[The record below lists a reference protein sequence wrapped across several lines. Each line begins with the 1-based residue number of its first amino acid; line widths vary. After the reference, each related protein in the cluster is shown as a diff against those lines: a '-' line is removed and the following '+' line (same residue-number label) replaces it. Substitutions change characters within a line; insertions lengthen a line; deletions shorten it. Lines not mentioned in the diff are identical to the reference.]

1 VSTQDQKFFDVFMLV
16 IGLLV
21 AIAIGLLILA
31 RAIASDTQLQWVH
44 SYPQA
49 AEHVAERLKPAG
61 RAVAAG
67 DVAAEEP
74 ASGQVATASAPVAAP
89 LSGPQVYNQVCMAC
103 HAQGIGGAPKIGD
116 KTAWGSRISQ
126 GANTLHD
133 HALKGYQGKAGVMPQ
148 KGGRV
153 DLSDKEIVDAV
164 DYMVSQSR

>member
-1 VSTQDQKFFDVFMLV
+1 LITTDRRFIDIFSIVV
-16 IGLLV
+16 GALV
-21 AIAIGLLILA
+21 AISMTLFILSRIVA
-31 RAIASDTQLQWVH
+31 TQTQL
-44 SYPQA
+44 SYVNEYPEDA
-49 AEHVAERLKPAG
+49 AAVAERIKPFGTVGLPGDNEPAAQT
-61 RAVAAG
+61 AVAA
-67 DVAAEEP
+67 AAP
-74 ASGQVATASAPVAAP
+74 AVAAP
-89 LSGPQVYNQVCMAC
+89 LSGPQVYNRVCMAC